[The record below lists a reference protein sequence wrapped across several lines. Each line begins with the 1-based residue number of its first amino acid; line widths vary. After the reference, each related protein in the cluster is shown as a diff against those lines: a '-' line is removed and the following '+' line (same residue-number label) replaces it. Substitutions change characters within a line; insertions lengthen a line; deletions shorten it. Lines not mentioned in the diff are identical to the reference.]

1 MSNVSKTRLSLGACI
16 TLAILAGCST
26 TSSDKRMASA
36 VTPQTTSPSAETT
49 AASPDGQAMT
59 PVPVPAAVRSTLEQA
74 QNAVGEAQ
82 LRGVPTD
89 VPYEILSRAQA
100 TAAQGDF
107 ATAQKLAQDAILA
120 SQQSLV
126 QESNNKAHQAMM
138 RVQRHRRSMRTDQLS
153 RLQAAQLWLDD
164 GQGERAYDI
173 LNRLD
178 AELTSRR

>member
-1 MSNVSKTRLSLGACI
+1 
-16 TLAILAGCST
+16 
-26 TSSDKRMASA
+26 
-36 VTPQTTSPSAETT
+36 
-49 AASPDGQAMT
+49 
-59 PVPVPAAVRSTLEQA
+59 
-74 QNAVGEAQ
+74 VGEAQ

-107 ATAQKLAQDAILA
+107 ATSQKLAQDAILA